1 MNFTNMNKS
10 DLPYSQIS
18 EFANVSPSTVSR
30 ALRQPHLVKHST
42 LKKIYAAINELGGT
56 LPDSVSMLPKDSR
69 ILTIVPIL
77 NNPFY
82 TDIVQG
88 IQDAAR
94 QNGYQMVMIT
104 EMLSQFNI
112 QEILHLITQS
122 DISGVIIM
130 QKVDIQILEQLK
142 MRVPIVQCSE
152 YNNDAGVSYVT
163 IDNYDATQKLIRYL
177 LSTGCRDIALIN
189 YDKKR
194 FGFADLRFQGY
205 LDSLSYYNLSPDP
218 AHIVYVTDGK
228 FSTTVSSVSAMLK
241 ISRKPD
247 AIFCVSD
254 IMAAAALRAC
264 VLEGFQIPRDILI
277 AGFDNIDISVMTTPN
292 ITTINQPRYD
302 MGFMAC
308 TQLISLISNPQ
319 KEAQQ
324 FILDTELIIRESTT
338 Y

>member
-1 MNFTNMNKS
+1 
-10 DLPYSQIS
+10 
-18 EFANVSPSTVSR
+18 
-30 ALRQPHLVKHST
+30 
-42 LKKIYAAINELGGT
+42 
-56 LPDSVSMLPKDSR
+56 
-69 ILTIVPIL
+69 
-77 NNPFY
+77 
-82 TDIVQG
+82 
-88 IQDAAR
+88 
-94 QNGYQMVMIT
+94 
-104 EMLSQFNI
+104 
-112 QEILHLITQS
+112 
-122 DISGVIIM
+122 
-130 QKVDIQILEQLK
+130 
-142 MRVPIVQCSE
+142 
-152 YNNDAGVSYVT
+152 
-163 IDNYDATQKLIRYL
+163 
-177 LSTGCRDIALIN
+177 
-189 YDKKR
+189 
-194 FGFADLRFQGY
+194 
-205 LDSLSYYNLSPDP
+205 
-218 AHIVYVTDGK
+218 
-228 FSTTVSSVSAMLK
+228 MLK